1 MLKFNSFTIQSVVT
15 LAIGLAFYFYQ
26 GSLATQA
33 ALYGGCMII
42 FNVWLTNRRMRAAD
56 EIAKIAPGKE
66 VTVFYVA
73 AVQRF
78 IYTLGFFIFGM
89 GLLKLPPVPMITT
102 FTIVYLTYLIISKE

>member
-1 MLKFNSFTIQSVVT
+1 MLKFNLFIVT

-33 ALYGGCMII
+33 ALYGGCIVI
-42 FNVWLTNRRMRAAD
+42 FNVWFTMRRMRAAD

-73 AVQRF
+73 AIQRF
-78 IYTLGFFIFGM
+78 IYTLGFFILGM
-89 GLLKLPPVPMITT
+89 GGLLKLPPVPMITT
-102 FTIVYLTYLIISKE
+102 FSIVYLTYLIISKE